1 MKLLVTGAGG
11 GVARAFLVQVPRHH
25 DVHAFTHQELDVG
38 DYHAV
43 MQTVEKVRPQ
53 AVLNFAAFTK
63 VDACETALE
72 LAYRANTVG
81 PQNLALASR
90 SVGAVLLHVSTDY
103 VFDGE
108 KPTPYDELDVPN
120 PISVY
125 GRSKLGGE
133 DMVRQLMHEY
143 FIVRTG
149 WIFGSGTDFISGQV
163 HKLARGEPAGGVVDG
178 VGTPTYVPHL
188 AARFLPLLLTGRF
201 GTYHL
206 AGPESASWFDVLSR
220 TKALAGLPGE
230 VFEQHADELG
240 LPARRPRGSA
250 MTTVLLHELGID
262 PLPPLEVALTD
273 LAGRLAAPN

>member
-1 MKLLVTGAGG
+1 MRLLVTGASG
-11 GVARAFLVQVPRHH
+11 GVARAFLAQVPAHH
-25 DVHAFTHQELDVG
+25 EVRAFTHEELDIG

-43 MQTVEKVRPQ
+43 MQTVHEVGPE

-63 VDACETALE
+63 VDACETAPE

-90 SVGAVLLHVSTDY
+90 RVGIVLLHVSTDY

-125 GRSKLGGE
+125 ARSKLGGE
-133 DMVRQLMHEY
+133 DMVRQLTHEH
-143 FIVRTG
+143 FVVRVG
-149 WIFGSGTDFISGQV
+149 YVFGAGTDYLSGAVQR
-163 HKLARGEPAGGVVDG
+163 LARGEAAGGVVDR
-178 VGTPTYVPHL
+178 VGTPTYVHHL
-188 AARFLPLLLTGRF
+188 ATRFLPLLLTGRF

-206 AGPESASWFDVLSR
+206 AGPESASWFDVLTR
-220 TKALAGLPGE
+220 VKALAGYPGE

-240 LPARRPRGSA
+240 LPAPRPRGSA
-250 MTTVLLHELGID
+250 LTSAFLHEVGID
-262 PLPPLEVALTD
+262 PLPPLEVALKEMTG
-273 LAGRLAAPN
+273 GRHD